1 MYSASSSF
9 AALSGNSDLKLPSAF
24 QEDDGD
30 EEDKDDD
37 EVSADTEDANS
48 DTTEDKTSDTDE
60 ESDELED
67 EDEDEDEED
76 DVEPIDH
83 LLKVKAAWF
92 VKHHFLTFSTSRG
105 RHFVPFLYISHLWF
119 DHILSCLAHSVWF
132 YCFLNLNNKILI
144 NAYL

>member
-37 EVSADTEDANS
+37 EVSADAEDANS

-67 EDEDEDEED
+67 EDEDEED

-92 VKHHFLTFSTSRG
+92 IKHHFLTLSTSRG

-132 YCFLNLNNKILI
+132 YCFLNLKNKILI

>member
-1 MYSASSSF
+1 MSVNFIDEYGIIKLLGRSSIMYSASSSF

-24 QEDDGD
+24 EEDDGD
-30 EEDKDDD
+30 EEDEDDD

-60 ESDELED
+60 ESDEF

-83 LLKVKAAWF
+83 LLKVKAA
-92 VKHHFLTFSTSRG
+92 
-105 RHFVPFLYISHLWF
+105 
-119 DHILSCLAHSVWF
+119 
-132 YCFLNLNNKILI
+132 
-144 NAYL
+144 

>member
-30 EEDKDDD
+30 EEDEDDD

-60 ESDELED
+60 ESDEFED
-67 EDEDEDEED
+67 EDEAD

-92 VKHHFLTFSTSRG
+92 IKHHFLTFSTSRG
-105 RHFVPFLYISHLWF
+105 RHFVSFLYISHLWF

-132 YCFLNLNNKILI
+132 YFFLNLKNKILI
-144 NAYL
+144 NAY

>member
-67 EDEDEDEED
+67 EDEED

-92 VKHHFLTFSTSRG
+92 IKHHFLTLSTSRG

-132 YCFLNLNNKILI
+132 YCFLNLKNKILI